1 MRWKLSFVSPPIET
15 RPVVCVNGRVTMLIT
30 PAIAWVPKN
39 RLCPPSSTSIRST
52 MWAGIVS
59 SGGVVL

>member
-1 MRWKLSFVSPPIET
+1 
-15 RPVVCVNGRVTMLIT
+15 VNGRVTMLMA
-30 PAIAWVPKN
+30 PATAWVPKK
-39 RLCPPSSTSIRST
+39 RLCPPSSISILST